1 MGMELFVFGLSQYK
15 RRFYLLMRSLANVQ
29 SFNIFSRLDLSIPT
43 AVQICLWL
51 ISEVPL
57 SHVFMMVCCLYA
69 LLMSI
74 CTAFSNIKTRG
85 RRTIG

>member
-1 MGMELFVFGLSQYK
+1 MGMKLFVFGLSQYK

-51 ISEVPL
+51 ISEAPMECIAAVLDKP
-57 SHVFMMVCCLYA
+57 
-69 LLMSI
+69 
-74 CTAFSNIKTRG
+74 AFSNIKTRG